1 METLSPLTLAPF
13 ISLPSVLWGGCGKK
27 ELGGGA
33 VAQRLSFI
41 SSLFPENEG
50 LQLAGDMGGVSWTL
64 AAGKTAHLGVGA
76 WKGV

>member
-1 METLSPLTLAPF
+1 MGW
-13 ISLPSVLWGGCGKK
+13 LWQ
-27 ELGGGA
+27 ERIGGGA